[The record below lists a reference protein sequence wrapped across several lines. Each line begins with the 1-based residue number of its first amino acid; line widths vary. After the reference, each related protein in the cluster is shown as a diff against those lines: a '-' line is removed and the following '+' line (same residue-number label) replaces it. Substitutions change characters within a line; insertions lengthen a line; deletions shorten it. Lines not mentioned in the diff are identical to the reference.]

1 MNAVLTNIRTG
12 RKKMISSETKV
23 LGLIGDPVEHSI
35 SPPMHN
41 ACFVEEELDY
51 VYVAFKV
58 ERGGLP
64 DAIGGIKSMGIE
76 GVNVTIP
83 HKSAVMKYL
92 DEVRENA
99 RRIGAVNTVKREGE
113 KLTGYNTDGIGVLES
128 LKNRI
133 GKVGNKS
140 VLLLG
145 AGGAARAIAFTLAE
159 AGADMFISNRT
170 ASKAENL
177 SSDVKE
183 KTGVDLRTIPQ
194 ERRDLAKIIEDV
206 DVLINSTSVG
216 MHPNED
222 ETPVEASLMHE
233 GLTVMDI
240 VYNPLRT
247 RLLKEAESAGAKTID
262 GLGMLVYQGA
272 ASFEI
277 WTGIT
282 PPIETMK
289 RAARKALEER

>member
-1 MNAVLTNIRTG
+1 
-12 RKKMISSETKV
+12 
-23 LGLIGDPVEHSI
+23 
-35 SPPMHN
+35 
-41 ACFVEEELDY
+41 
-51 VYVAFKV
+51 
-58 ERGGLP
+58 
-64 DAIGGIKSMGIE
+64 MGIE

-133 GKVGNKS
+133 GKVRNKS

-247 RLLKEAESAGAKTID
+247 RLLKEAERAGAKTID